1 MGVGKMKFTYFMRR
15 CIARSITLFVSIL
28 ICTVTPKV
36 NAQNFSENFIDTT
49 DHAFDISNWLS
60 QVYGFSP
67 VVSLITEPA
76 TGYGA
81 AFGLIHLNKTR
92 KLDYEGKAVPPDISF
107 AGGGKGFE
115 NLKSLDLGDWAY
127 SLGGGIRYLLAK
139 KINIYSGIDVARG
152 PEEWAFYIQFGHY
165 WNNL

>member
-1 MGVGKMKFTYFMRR
+1 MNKVAFINAFRKVSLK
-15 CIARSITLFVSIL
+15 ALHLFVL
-28 ICTVTPKV
+28 ISFLECHTA
-36 NAQNFSENFIDTT
+36 NAQKFKENFIDTT

-60 QVYGFSP
+60 QVSGFFP
-67 VVSLITEPA
+67 VVGLITEPA

-115 NLKSLDLGDWAY
+115 NLKSFDLGDWAY
-127 SLGGGIRYLLAK
+127 SLGGGIR
-139 KINIYSGIDVARG
+139 
-152 PEEWAFYIQFGHY
+152 
-165 WNNL
+165 